1 MSVRFQKFVHLGNVQ
16 QSKRKEYPQKCLVF
30 IEAESVSRKKSY
42 ATTEYYLNDSNR
54 FYNMNANGNSLSER

>member
-1 MSVRFQKFVHLGNVQ
+1 MFG
-16 QSKRKEYPQKCLVF
+16 F

-54 FYNMNANGNSLSER
+54 FYNMNANGNLKRCLSERGR

>member
-1 MSVRFQKFVHLGNVQ
+1 MFG
-16 QSKRKEYPQKCLVF
+16 F

-54 FYNMNANGNSLSER
+54 FYTRNANGNSLSER